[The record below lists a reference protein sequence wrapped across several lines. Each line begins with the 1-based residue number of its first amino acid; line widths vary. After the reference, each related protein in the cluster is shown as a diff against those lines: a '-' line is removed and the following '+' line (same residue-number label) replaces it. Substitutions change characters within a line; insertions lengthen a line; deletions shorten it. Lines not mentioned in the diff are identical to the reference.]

1 MISLEDIANKYSI
14 NLLLIRNLSRLS
26 QMTNE
31 QLDSHLNEFIKEG
44 LTKEEIINKINENIT
59 ILNEINNMIN
69 NQMNNMTNIEMQ
81 MMQKYMKIV
90 EYLKGNNKSLS
101 IETFEKMF
109 NKIMSFMD
117 EESVIEGNELLL
129 DLLYRIT
136 IDV

>member
-14 NLLLIRNLSRLS
+14 NLILIRNLSTFS

-31 QLDSHLNEFIKEG
+31 ELDLHLNDFIKEG
-44 LTKEEIINKINENIT
+44 LSKEEIINKINENIT
-59 ILNEINNMIN
+59 ILNEINNLIS
-69 NQMNNMTNIEMQ
+69 NQMNGMTNIEMQ